1 MTEPETEPGLLV
13 DFPDALGFLFEAARY
28 KIAYGGRGGGKSWGV
43 ARALLLQGYV
53 EPLRILCARE
63 LQKSIS
69 DSVHKLLADQIGALG
84 LGGFYTV
91 QNTTIRGANGTEFI
105 FAGLRHNVTSIKSFE
120 GVDRVWVEEAQT
132 VSKASW
138 DVLIPTIR
146 KDGSEV
152 WITFNPELDT
162 DETWKRFVLNPPTGA
177 VVRKIGWEDNDWFSD
192 VLRQEKDDLEARD
205 PDSALVIWGGHTRHT
220 LDGAV
225 YANELRDATKAGRIT
240 RVPYDAT
247 KPVHTFWDLGWA
259 DNTSIW
265 FGQTVGFETR
275 AIDFYQNSQKP
286 LEHYLKV
293 LQDRGYVLGTCWL
306 PHDAR
311 AKQLGTGMSVEELM
325 RAAGRTVQI
334 VPQLSLADGINA
346 TRTVFPNVWFDEERC
361 ADGLQCLRRYRY
373 EVDQATGQFSRNPL
387 HDDASHGSDALRYM
401 AVALKEKKAPPTPV
415 FRQVSRR
422 PNVAGG
428 GWMRA

>member
-1 MTEPETEPGLLV
+1 MSQTQADESDI
-13 DFPDALGFLFEAARY
+13 DFPEALQFLFEPARY
-28 KIAYGGRGGGKSWGV
+28 KVAYGGRGGAKSWGA
-43 ARALLLQGYV
+43 ARALLIQGLQQ
-53 EPLRILCARE
+53 PLRILCARE

-69 DSVHKLLADQIGALG
+69 DSVHKLIADQISAM
-84 LGGFYTV
+84 GFDHLYTV
-91 QNTTIRGANGTEFI
+91 QETKITGTNGTEFR
-105 FAGLRHNVTSIKSFE
+105 FAGLRHNVNSIKSFE
-120 GVDRVWVEEAQT
+120 GVDRVWCEEAQT

-146 KDGSEV
+146 KDGSEI

-162 DETWKRFVLNPPTGA
+162 DETWKRFVVNPPTGA
-177 VVRKIGWEDNDWFSD
+177 VVRKVGWQDNPWFND
-192 VLRQEKDDLEARD
+192 VLRQEMLDLEARD
-205 PDSALVIWGGHTRHT
+205 PDSALVVWGGHTRQT

-225 YANELRDATKAGRIT
+225 YAAEIRDATKAGRMT
-240 RVPYDAT
+240 RVPYDPT

-265 FGQTVGFETR
+265 FGQVVGFETR

-286 LEHYLKV
+286 LDHYLKV
-293 LQDRGYVLGTCWL
+293 LQERGYVLGTCWL

-311 AKQLGTGMSVEELM
+311 AKQLGSGRSIEELM

-334 VPQLSLADGINA
+334 VPQLSIADGINA
-346 TRTVFPNVWFDEERC
+346 ARTVFPNVWFDADRC

-373 EVDQATGQFSRNPL
+373 DVDAATGQFSRVPL
-387 HDDASHGSDALRYM
+387 HDDASHGADAFRYM
-401 AVALKEKKAPPTPV
+401 AVALKEKRPVAPKIRLIPS
-415 FRQVSRR
+415 QR
-422 PNVAGG
+422 PSMGGG

>member
-1 MTEPETEPGLLV
+1 MVNDEIEFPE
-13 DFPDALGFLFEAARY
+13 ALEFLFAPSRY
-28 KIAYGGRGGGKSWGV
+28 KVCYGGRGGAKSWGV
-43 ARALLLQGYV
+43 ARALLIQGA
-53 EPLRILCARE
+53 EQPLRILCARE

-69 DSVHKLLADQIGALG
+69 DSVHKLLADQISSLNLDA
-84 LGGFYTV
+84 FYAV
-91 QNTTIRGANGTEFI
+91 QNTTIRGVNGTEFI

-138 DVLIPTIR
+138 DTLVPTIR
-146 KDGSEV
+146 KEGSEI

-162 DETWKRFVLNPPTGA
+162 DETWRRFVIKPPTGA
-177 VVRKIGWEDNDWFSD
+177 VVRKIGWEDNPWFPT

-205 PDSALVIWGGHTRHT
+205 PDAALVVWGGHTRHT

-225 YANELRDATKAGRIT
+225 YAVELRDSLRENRIT

-265 FGQTVGFETR
+265 FGQTIGFETR
-275 AIDFYQNSQKP
+275 VIDFYQNSQKP
-286 LEHYLKV
+286 LDHYLKV

-311 AKQLGTGMSVEELM
+311 AKQLGTGRSIEELM

-346 TRTVFPNVWFDEERC
+346 ARMIFPNVFFDADKC

-373 EVDQATGQFSRNPL
+373 EVDQATGQFSRTPL
-387 HDDASHGSDALRYM
+387 HDDASHGADAFRYL
-401 AVALKEKKAPPTPV
+401 ALALKERKATTRKIVRTIQAP
-415 FRQVSRR
+415 RS
-422 PNVAGG
+422 AGA
-428 GWMRA
+428 WMGS